1 MRQRCDDS
9 VRACTASP
17 PRAACRC
24 SGRARPA
31 TAPRKGGGVQ
41 RSPSTPQL
49 EDFMSKALFSL
60 VVFVAVLAIA
70 PFAHSAT
77 ASEVRPTSLHHHTCT
92 QQHFRLVIHNCF
104 LFSPLGTLSPS
115 VLLLFSTFSQVQSQF
130 LRLADQLDSSIH
142 RFHSSQSAVDL
153 DGIDDSINELER
165 RSKTP
170 AVTSLT
176 LRSYLAQRE
185 QILYAPSLP
194 PSHF

>member
-1 MRQRCDDS
+1 MRDTTSIWWDGNCSMRQRCDDS

-31 TAPRKGGGVQ
+31 KAARKGGGVQ

-104 LFSPLGTLSPS
+104 FFVLSSWHPQSFSSAVVLNLFAGPIAVSASCRPARF
-115 VLLLFSTFSQVQSQF
+115 VH
-130 LRLADQLDSSIH
+130 SSISLLTERSRSGWNR
-142 RFHSSQSAVDL
+142 RFH
-153 DGIDDSINELER
+153 
-165 RSKTP
+165 
-170 AVTSLT
+170 
-176 LRSYLAQRE
+176 
-185 QILYAPSLP
+185 
-194 PSHF
+194 